1 MRLEG
6 RKALVTGAGRGIGR
20 GVALGLAREGAA
32 VVVSDVDKA
41 SGEAVADE
49 IRQAGG
55 TAHFVAA
62 DVSKESDV
70 QQMVSEA
77 ARQLGGLNILV
88 NNAGIEIVSPV
99 TAITEEEWDRL
110 MSINVKGVFFCCKHA
125 LPVMA
130 EGGGGSVINMASAA
144 GIIGLPLLSL
154 YCASKGAVVLFTKA
168 LAQEY
173 KEAGVRVNSVC
184 PVVIDTDMGKR
195 FVDRYTDDFAVP
207 IMDVLGLRQGRLGT
221 IDEVVGAVTFLASDE
236 SSFVNGHALPVD
248 NAMTSG

>member
-6 RKALVTGAGRGIGR
+6 KKALVTGAGRGIGR

-32 VVVSDVDKA
+32 VVVSDIDKA
-41 SGEAVADE
+41 SGEAVAEE
-49 IRQAGG
+49 IRSAGG

-62 DVSKESDV
+62 DVSKETDV

-88 NNAGIEIVSPV
+88 NNAGIEIVNPV

-110 MSINVKGVFFCCKHA
+110 MGINVKGVFFSCKHA
-125 LPVMA
+125 LPIIA

-173 KEAGVRVNSVC
+173 KAAGVRVNSIC
-184 PVVIDTDMGKR
+184 PMVIQTDMGDR
-195 FVDRYTDDFAVP
+195 FIDRYTEFDIP
-207 IMDVLGLRQGRLGT
+207 IMDVLNLRQARLGT
-221 IDEVVGAVTFLASDE
+221 IDEVVGAALFLASDD
-236 SSFVNGHALPVD
+236 SSFVNGHALPLD
-248 NAMTSG
+248 NAGLSG